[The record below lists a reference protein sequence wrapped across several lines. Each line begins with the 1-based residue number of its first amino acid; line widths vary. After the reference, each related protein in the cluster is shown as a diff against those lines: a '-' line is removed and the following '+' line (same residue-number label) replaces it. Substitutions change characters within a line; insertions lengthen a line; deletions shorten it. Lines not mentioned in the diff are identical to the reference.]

1 MSFCIYNS
9 DIVMCNNDHLII
21 YNIDDNLV
29 NTITLPHLECDK
41 VVNIHNNVDIESY
54 HMIISTVFS
63 NDGKYFLVCTNR
75 KQLCLYEW
83 NSKRLI
89 SNRVLPRAASRVKF
103 SPSNDIVVAD
113 KAGDAYLFSITSSIE
128 NGSLLLGHLSM
139 LLDILIT
146 DDGKYILTTDRDE
159 KIRVSM
165 FPHSYNIVSYCLG
178 HSKFV
183 TNICELP
190 HDKKVLMSSGGDG
203 TFILWDYE
211 YGKELLS
218 VNFSEKIPKCDVDK
232 FNQTLKTNNYDEY
245 VNVLPVKHLKTEIL
259 NELSSLLIISFYSS
273 NMLLVY
279 NIDGT
284 MKSHLTAT
292 WVQTVIMDDE
302 PLDCFLKNH
311 RMWVLNSSGVIVYN
325 LENTNFVPDST
336 LNKTLKE
343 LNETWMSLSSSTLRQ
358 NLFPI
363 LYKRKYDNVQQYLE
377 RKKSRLSSILE

>member
-1 MSFCIYNS
+1 
-9 DIVMCNNDHLII
+9 MCNNDHLIT
-21 YNIDDNLV
+21 YNTVNNLV
-29 NTITLPHLECDK
+29 NTIELPPLESNK
-41 VVNIHNNVDIESY
+41 VSNIHNNVDIETY
-54 HMIISTVFS
+54 HMIISTAFS

-103 SPSNDIVVAD
+103 SPNNDIVVAD
-113 KAGDAYLFSITSSIE
+113 KAGDAYLFTITNPIE
-128 NGSLLLGHLSM
+128 NGTLLLGHLSM

-178 HSKFV
+178 HNKFV

-190 HDKKVLMSSGGDG
+190 HDKQVLISSGGDG
-203 TFILWDYE
+203 TFMLWDYLQ
-211 YGKELLS
+211 GKELLS

-245 VNVLPVKHLKTEIL
+245 VNVLPVKHLKITLL
-259 NELSSLLIISFYSS
+259 NKLSSLLVISFYSS
-273 NMLLVY
+273 NILLIYTINGNV
-279 NIDGT
+279 
-284 MKSHLTAT
+284 KSHLTAT
-292 WVQTVIMDDE
+292 WIQTVIMENE
-302 PLDCFLKNH
+302 PLDCFLNDH
-311 RMWVLNSSGVIVYN
+311 HIWVLNNSGVITYN
-325 LENTNFVPDST
+325 LEDNYVVLDST

-343 LNETWMSLSSSTLRQ
+343 LNETWASLGSNTLKQ

-377 RKKSRLSSILE
+377 RKKSRLSNILE